1 MSVFSFPG
9 SAPGKSAARQRI
21 MAAAHQLFY
30 TQGIRATGI
39 EELLTVANVARM
51 SFYKHF
57 PSKQA
62 LVLAFLQERHQHWQQ
77 QLEQQAKARAHT
89 PGGELRAVFEVL
101 AAWFAEA
108 DFRGCAFIN
117 TVLET
122 ADPHTQEHQV
132 AQAHKQALRQY
143 LAGLLRA
150 MHFPADPDHGAA
162 LLLLLIDGAIVR
174 AQLGDGPAAARQAQ
188 TLAELMLASYST
200 AGLKGE
206 VSDAA
211 GTEGGGVAQ
220 A

>member
-1 MSVFSFPG
+1 MSVFSFSG
-9 SAPGKSAARQRI
+9 AAPGKSAARQRI
-21 MAAAHQLFY
+21 LAAAHQLFY

-108 DFRGCAFIN
+108 GFRGCAFIN

-122 ADPHTQEHQV
+122 ADPHTQEHQL
-132 AQAHKQALRQY
+132 ARAHKQALREY

-150 MHFPADPDHGAA
+150 TQFPDPDHGAA

-174 AQLGDGPAAARQAQ
+174 AQMGDGPAAAQQAQ
-188 TLAELMLASYST
+188 ALAELVLA
-200 AGLKGE
+200 GHP
-206 VSDAA
+206 AA
-211 GTEGGGVAQ
+211 GPKS
-220 A
+220 